1 MLDLFIILSSIDYI
15 IIYVPLYTSSVL
27 ELHPISAFIN
37 KYIICLKE
45 KKKSVIIYMVWDIS
59 ERFSRFYCEA

>member
-15 IIYVPLYTSSVL
+15 IIYVLLYTSSVL

-45 KKKSVIIYMVWDIS
+45 KKNL
-59 ERFSRFYCEA
+59 

>member
-1 MLDLFIILSSIDYI
+1 MLDLFF
-15 IIYVPLYTSSVL
+15 YVLLYTSSVL

-45 KKKSVIIYMVWDIS
+45 KKNL
-59 ERFSRFYCEA
+59 